1 MLEALAKLNTLIK
14 NSLKAKVAMFFVV
27 FAVLMV
33 VEMAILSAL
42 RKKAL
47 AMPKQIELSL
57 DALYYSQ
64 EARLSFQQYLSETK
78 DNADDALK
86 HSGRA
91 QSLLKTLLNGGKVNS
106 GGFQF
111 MPIEG
116 ASRNTVEIIAAMLV
130 DQRTAMIDIVAK
142 RDFIK
147 SYVPPVDSLGQT
159 DSTVMTSLSYNTKL
173 ADFQSF
179 GVNMKAEFDKLMELL
194 KTEMGQRQGVI
205 AIMMAGVVIL
215 DLGVLAMFF
224 FYMSRSISNPL
235 KEIADA
241 AANQRFSE
249 TQKTDEIGIV
259 ATNLNSIISQ
269 LNEANVFIKAIGE
282 GQLDAKLKTD
292 NENAG
297 LSQALLNMQSKLRA
311 INEEDH
317 KRKWATEGLAKFVEI
332 IRSGESNV
340 SALGDSIIKA
350 LVTYTGS
357 TQGGLYVWNDD
368 HADDQYLELVSAY
381 AFNRKKFE
389 ERKIKAGEGL
399 LGQAYL
405 EQQTTHLTEIP
416 PDYFRIVSGLGEMDP
431 YAILIVP
438 LISDGKIYGLVEL
451 ASLKK
456 FEDHEIAFVEKLGE
470 TLASTLSSVKTNERN
485 RKLLQDFQQQT
496 ESMRSQ
502 EEEMRQNMEELTATQ
517 EEMARKEQDYLRQ
530 IQELQEQLTTLQ
542 EKLKESSTDGEWQIA
557 HQANE
562 MLQTNLK
569 ALEVS
574 LQSLRKPN

>member
-1 MLEALAKLNTLIK
+1 
-14 NSLKAKVAMFFVV
+14 
-27 FAVLMV
+27 
-33 VEMAILSAL
+33 MA
-42 RKKAL
+42 
-47 AMPKQIELSL
+47 
-57 DALYYSQ
+57 
-64 EARLSFQQYLSETK
+64 
-78 DNADDALK
+78 
-86 HSGRA
+86 
-91 QSLLKTLLNGGKVNS
+91 
-106 GGFQF
+106 GFQF

-116 ASRNTVEIIAAMLV
+116 ASRNTVDAISAMLV
-130 DQRTAMIDIVAK
+130 DQRAAMIDIVAK
-142 RDFIK
+142 RDFVK

-159 DSTVMTSLSYNTKL
+159 DSTVIGNLSYKTKL

-179 GVNMKAEFDKLMELL
+179 GVNMKAEFDKLMEML
-194 KTEMGQRQGVI
+194 KVEMSQRQGVI
-205 AIMMAGVVIL
+205 AIMMASVVVL
-215 DLGVLAMFF
+215 DLGVLGMFF
-224 FYMSRSISNPL
+224 LFMSRSISNPL

-259 ATNLNSIISQ
+259 ATNLNNIISQ

-292 NENAG
+292 NKNAG
-297 LSQALLNMQSKLRA
+297 LSQALLNMQAKLRA
-311 INEEDH
+311 INEDEQ
-317 KRKWATEGLAKFVEI
+317 KRKWANEGITKFVEI

-357 TQGGLYVWNDD
+357 AQGGLYVWNDD

-405 EQQTTHLTEIP
+405 EQLTTHLTEIP
-416 PDYFRIVSGLGEMDP
+416 PDYFRVVSGLGEMDP

-451 ASLKK
+451 ASLKPYQ
-456 FEDHEIAFVEKLGE
+456 EHEIAFVEKLGE
-470 TLASTLSSVKTNERN
+470 TLASTLSSVKTNEKN
-485 RKLLQDFQQQT
+485 RKLLQDFQEQT

-517 EEMARKEQDYLRQ
+517 EEMSRKEQDYVRQ
-530 IQELQEQLTTLQ
+530 IQELQEQIAALQ

-574 LQSLRKPN
+574 LQSMRKPN

>member
-1 MLEALAKLNTLIK
+1 MLEALVKLLTRIK

-27 FAVLMV
+27 FAVLIV
-33 VEMAILSAL
+33 VEMIILSVL

-57 DALYYSQ
+57 DALYFSQ
-64 EARLSFQQYLSETK
+64 EARLSFQQYLSQTK
-78 DNADDALK
+78 DHEEALK
-86 HSGRA
+86 FSGKSQA
-91 QSLLKTLLNGGKVNS
+91 LLDVLLRGGKVNS
-106 GGFQF
+106 AGFQF
-111 MPIEG
+111 APIEG
-116 ASRNTVEIIAAMLV
+116 ATRTSVEKLTELMSQ
-130 DQRTAMIDIVAK
+130 QRATMIDIMAK
-142 RDFIK
+142 QKFLATY
-147 SYVPPVDSLGQT
+147 SPPVDTLGQP
-159 DSTVMTSLSYNTKL
+159 DSL
-173 ADFQSF
+173 ALAQFAFQRQLTDFQSF
-179 GVNMKAEFDKLMELL
+179 GVNLKAEFDHLMELL
-194 KTEMGQRQGVI
+194 KVEMGQRQSVI
-205 AIMMAGVVIL
+205 AVLMAVVVIL
-215 DLGVLAMFF
+215 DVGVLGLFF
-224 FYMSRSISNPL
+224 LFMSRNISNPL

-241 AANQRFSE
+241 AANQRFST

-259 ATNLNSIISQ
+259 ASNLNNIISQ

-282 GQLDAKLKTD
+282 GQLDAKLKSD

-297 LSQALLNMQSKLRA
+297 LSQALLNMQGKLRA
-311 INEEDH
+311 INEEED
-317 KRKWATEGLAKFVEI
+317 KRKWANEGLAKFVEI

-340 SALGDSIIKA
+340 AALGDIIIKT
-350 LVTYTGS
+350 LVSYTGA

-368 HADDQYLELVSAY
+368 HTEDQYLELVSAY

-389 ERKIKAGEGL
+389 EKKIKAGEGL

-405 EQQTTHLTEIP
+405 EQLTTQLTEIP
-416 PDYFRIVSGLGEMDP
+416 PDYFRMVSGLGEMDP

-438 LISDGKIYGLVEL
+438 LVSDGKVYGLVEL
-451 ASLKK
+451 ASLKEFK
-456 FEDHEIAFVEKLGE
+456 DHEIAFVEKLGE

-485 RKLLQDFQQQT
+485 RKLLEDFQQQT

-517 EEMARKEQDYLRQ
+517 EEMARKEQGYLTQ
-530 IQELQEQLTTLQ
+530 IQELQEKIVQLHETLKQ
-542 EKLKESSTDGEWQIA
+542 SSTDGEWQIA

-574 LQSLRKPN
+574 LQTLRKSN